1 MCYVRLELFRDGI
14 NVNKVIGFMTGMRT
28 SWVMILLGIIAAALT
43 FGPLSVAKSETSPT
57 SGVPAW
63 AQSSQVTELQKD
75 LPGAD
80 STSAIALYQSDTRL
94 TDDQKSFI
102 ADAQTRLMTFS
113 PASGQFTPPPSFSKD
128 GTTALIVVPL
138 EKTDNSEKISKRV
151 ADMREVATSAL
162 PSGLKSFVTGPEG
175 FQADI
180 AGVFA
185 GADITLLATTGM
197 VVIVLL
203 LITYR
208 SPILWIFPL
217 AVVGT
222 ADGMSSILATRIASS
237 AGIQLDQSVTGIL
250 SILVFG
256 AGTDYALLL
265 ISRYREEL
273 LRSKSRFDAMATALK
288 AAGPAILASGVTVIL
303 ALLTLLLADIEGTR
317 ALGIACATGVFVAMV
332 AALTVLP
339 AVLLLGGRWM
349 FWPVVPK
356 EGKVNKADTGLWAK
370 LGRGVSKR
378 PVRVAVA
385 GGLILVA
392 LASGSLGL
400 KTGLSSTEQFLKT
413 PEAVAG
419 QNVLADKFG
428 AGIGNTS
435 AVITNAD
442 KVDEVIDAAKSVS
455 GVTDVVAGQTND
467 TITQVDVTIDA
478 EPQSDEEYAV
488 IQDLRDKLATVDGA
502 DALVGGLSAT
512 SYDAQLSYDR
522 DQALI
527 IPLILALVFIV
538 LLVLLRSI
546 VAPVLL
552 LLTVVASYFA
562 SLGAGWLLFE
572 NVFHFPALAQS
583 TFLFSFLFL
592 VALGVD
598 YNIFLVTRAQ
608 EESVS
613 LGLREGMIKAL
624 SSTGGV
630 ITSAGILLAAV
641 FAVLGVLPLIA
652 LTQIG
657 IIVCIGVLLD
667 TLLVRTV
674 IVPALA
680 FIAGEKFWWPR
691 KSLAQS
697 K

>member
-1 MCYVRLELFRDGI
+1 MNKLI
-14 NVNKVIGFMTGMRT
+14 NFTTGKRT
-28 SWVMILLGIIAAALT
+28 FWVMLILGLAAAGLT
-43 FGPLSVAKSETSPT
+43 FGPLSVAKSEASPT
-57 SGVPAW
+57 SGVPSW
-63 AQSSQVTELQKD
+63 AQSSKVTELQKD

-80 STSAIALYQSDTRL
+80 ATSAIVLYQSDVAL
-94 TDDQKSFI
+94 TESDKTYI
-102 ADAQTRLMTFS
+102 AEAQSRLMTFS
-113 PASGQFTPPPSFSKD
+113 NAPAQFAPPASYSED
-128 GTTALIVVPL
+128 GTTALLVVPL
-138 EKTDNSEKISKRV
+138 EKTDQTEEISTRVSE
-151 ADMREVATSAL
+151 MRDESRIGI
-162 PSGLKSFVTGPEG
+162 PSNLKTFLTGPEG

-217 AVVGT
+217 IVVGT
-222 ADGMSSILATRIASS
+222 ADAMAGILATRIADSFD
-237 AGIQLDQSVTGIL
+237 IVLDQSVTGIL

-273 LRSKSRFDAMATALK
+273 LLTASRFDAMAKALK

-303 ALLTLLLADIEGTR
+303 ALLTLLLANIEGTR
-317 ALGIACATGVFVAMV
+317 ALGIACATGVLIAMV

-356 EGKVNKADTGLWAK
+356 LGQVNKSENGIWAK
-370 LGRGVSKR
+370 LGKGVSNK
-378 PVRVAVA
+378 PARVALA

-400 KTGLSSTEQFLKT
+400 KSGLSSTEQFLKS
-413 PEAVAG
+413 PEAVTG

-428 AGIGNTS
+428 AGIGNATE
-435 AVITNAD
+435 VITKNSY
-442 KVDEVIDAAKSVS
+442 VDQVISAAKSVD
-455 GVTDVVAGQTND
+455 GVEAAVAGKANT
-467 TITQVDVTIDA
+467 TITQIDVTIDA
-478 EPQSDEEYAV
+478 EPQSSEEFAV
-488 IQDLRDKLATVDGA
+488 IQDLRDKLSTVEGA

-512 SYDAQLSYDR
+512 AYDVQLNYER
-522 DQALI
+522 DQGLI

-538 LLVLLRSI
+538 LLVLLRSL
-546 VAPVLL
+546 VAPILL

-562 SLGAGWLLFE
+562 SLGAGWLLFTQ
-572 NVFHFPALAQS
+572 VFDFPALAQS
-583 TFLFSFLFL
+583 TFLYSFLFL

-608 EESVS
+608 EES
-613 LGLREGMIKAL
+613 LGVGVKQGMIKAL

-630 ITSAGILLAAV
+630 ITSAGVLLAAV

-680 FIAGEKFWWPR
+680 FMTGEKFWWPR
-691 KSLAQS
+691 KQLSA
-697 K
+697 

>member
-1 MCYVRLELFRDGI
+1 
-14 NVNKVIGFMTGMRT
+14 
-28 SWVMILLGIIAAALT
+28 
-43 FGPLSVAKSETSPT
+43 
-57 SGVPAW
+57 
-63 AQSSQVTELQKD
+63 
-75 LPGAD
+75 
-80 STSAIALYQSDTRL
+80 
-94 TDDQKSFI
+94 
-102 ADAQTRLMTFS
+102 
-113 PASGQFTPPPSFSKD
+113 
-128 GTTALIVVPL
+128 
-138 EKTDNSEKISKRV
+138 
-151 ADMREVATSAL
+151 
-162 PSGLKSFVTGPEG
+162 
-175 FQADI
+175 
-180 AGVFA
+180 
-185 GADITLLATTGM
+185 
-197 VVIVLL
+197 
-203 LITYR
+203 
-208 SPILWIFPL
+208 
-217 AVVGT
+217 
-222 ADGMSSILATRIASS
+222 
-237 AGIQLDQSVTGIL
+237 
-250 SILVFG
+250 
-256 AGTDYALLL
+256 
-265 ISRYREEL
+265 
-273 LRSKSRFDAMATALK
+273 
-288 AAGPAILASGVTVIL
+288 
-303 ALLTLLLADIEGTR
+303 
-317 ALGIACATGVFVAMV
+317 
-332 AALTVLP
+332 
-339 AVLLLGGRWM
+339 
-349 FWPVVPK
+349 
-356 EGKVNKADTGLWAK
+356 
-370 LGRGVSKR
+370 
-378 PVRVAVA
+378 
-385 GGLILVA
+385 
-392 LASGSLGL
+392 
-400 KTGLSSTEQFLKT
+400 
-413 PEAVAG
+413 
-419 QNVLADKFG
+419 VLADKFG

-488 IQDLRDKLATVDGA
+488 IQDLRDKLATVGGA

-674 IVPALA
+674 IVPALT

-691 KSLAQS
+691 KSLANI

>member
-1 MCYVRLELFRDGI
+1 
-14 NVNKVIGFMTGMRT
+14 
-28 SWVMILLGIIAAALT
+28 
-43 FGPLSVAKSETSPT
+43 
-57 SGVPAW
+57 
-63 AQSSQVTELQKD
+63 
-75 LPGAD
+75 
-80 STSAIALYQSDTRL
+80 
-94 TDDQKSFI
+94 
-102 ADAQTRLMTFS
+102 
-113 PASGQFTPPPSFSKD
+113 
-128 GTTALIVVPL
+128 
-138 EKTDNSEKISKRV
+138 
-151 ADMREVATSAL
+151 
-162 PSGLKSFVTGPEG
+162 
-175 FQADI
+175 
-180 AGVFA
+180 
-185 GADITLLATTGM
+185 
-197 VVIVLL
+197 
-203 LITYR
+203 
-208 SPILWIFPL
+208 
-217 AVVGT
+217 
-222 ADGMSSILATRIASS
+222 
-237 AGIQLDQSVTGIL
+237 
-250 SILVFG
+250 
-256 AGTDYALLL
+256 
-265 ISRYREEL
+265 
-273 LRSKSRFDAMATALK
+273 MATALR

>member
-1 MCYVRLELFRDGI
+1 
-14 NVNKVIGFMTGMRT
+14 MTGKRT

-43 FGPLSVAKSETSPT
+43 FGPLAVAKSETSPT

-80 STSAIALYQSDTRL
+80 STSAIVLYQSETKL
-94 TDDQKSFI
+94 TDAEKSFI
-102 ADAQTRLMTFS
+102 ADAQTRLMKFS
-113 PASGQFTPPPSFSKD
+113 NASGQFTPPPSFSKD

-138 EKTDNSEKISKRV
+138 EKTDNSEKVSTRV
-151 ADMREVATSAL
+151 ADMRKAAQTDL
-162 PSGLKSFVTGPEG
+162 PSGVQSYVTGPEG

-273 LRSKSRFDAMATALK
+273 LATKSRFDAMATALK
-288 AAGPAILASGVTVIL
+288 GAGPAILASGVTVIL

-332 AALTVLP
+332 GALTVLP
-339 AVLLLGGRWM
+339 AVLLIGGRWM

-356 EGKVNKADTGLWAK
+356 EGKVNKSDNGLWAK

-428 AGIGNTS
+428 AGIGNTT
-435 AVITNAD
+435 AVITNSD
-442 KVDEVIDAAKSVS
+442 KVDAVVTAAKSVS
-455 GVTDVVAGQTND
+455 GVTDVVAGQSND

-478 EPQSDEEYAV
+478 EPQSDKEYAV
-488 IQDLRDKLATVDGA
+488 IQGLRDKLATVDGA

-512 SYDAQLSYDR
+512 TYDAQLSYDR

-608 EESVS
+608 EESAS
-613 LGLREGMIKAL
+613 LGLKEGMIKAL

-691 KSLAQS
+691 KSLVNT

>member
-1 MCYVRLELFRDGI
+1 MCYVRHELFRDGI

-94 TDDQKSFI
+94 TEDQKSFI
-102 ADAQTRLMTFS
+102 ADAQTRLMNFS
-113 PASGQFTPPPSFSKD
+113 PASGRFTPPPSFSKD

-162 PSGLKSFVTGPEG
+162 PSGLESFVTGPEG

-273 LRSKSRFDAMATALK
+273 LITKSRFDAMATALR